1 MYKIP
6 AGGRGSIA
14 SSRPMII
21 DSPYLEQIAIQKYLT
36 VLKLNKANS
45 FYTEGP
51 IFDLRLA
58 P

>member
-6 AGGRGSIA
+6 PGGRGSIA
-14 SSRPMII
+14 SSRHMII
-21 DSPYLEQIAIQKYLT
+21 DSPYVEQIVIQKYLT
-36 VLKLNKANS
+36 ELKLNEANS